1 MDRHCAH
8 LRAVP
13 QRGSGGRGHEAHRPR
28 QGGAFHQMRP
38 GVAARVSH
46 PAQGS
51 GRRTGVPRPLRQ
63 EHHRGRGGQPAPS
76 AHRPSGRAVHPLAE
90 PGFWRVSA
98 GRDHGSH
105 DEAEGAGQDPRHRC
119 FQRHLRHH
127 PGLLQVRPAG
137 RHSGKVQPADP
148 PH

>member
-1 MDRHCAH
+1 MPTIFLIGYMGC
-8 LRAVP
+8 
-13 QRGSGGRGHEAHRPR
+13 
-28 QGGAFHQMRP
+28 AFHQMRP

-51 GRRTGVPRPLRQ
+51 GRRTGVPRPLCQ

-90 PGFWRVSA
+90 PGFWRVPA

-119 FQRHLRHH
+119 FQRYLRHH
-127 PGLLQVRPAG
+127 PDFCYISSRIKTIHCSNIL
-137 RHSGKVQPADP
+137 
-148 PH
+148 